1 MSYTYHGKDVYI
13 KTGELITVFPSG
25 LIQKKITVVKRLPAK
40 NSLATLDQATAD
52 AQLKDGFS
60 AFPLPSA
67 KDLYNGFMQFD
78 IVGYKT
84 NLGDANGVINYKY
97 RKLSSYI
104 EVDQYD
110 PKSVEVF
117 VEVGVRST
125 VVSSAGVETKTNNT
139 SGDTRTQITYQEPDQ
154 YNGSLNA
161 YDRNGGIFTELLK
174 TEFFIVFIDEI
185 RFTTTLNV
193 KYTPTIVLD
202 SVSSTYYG
210 KFTEYITTN
219 SVKIIRTI
227 LSQSTIEG

>member
-1 MSYTYHGKDVYI
+1 MSYTYHGKDDYI
-13 KTGELITVFPSG
+13 KTGESITVFPSG
-25 LIQKKITVVKRLPAK
+25 LNQKKITVVKRLPAK
-40 NSLATLDQATAD
+40 NSLAILDQTTAD
-52 AQLKDGFS
+52 KQLKDGFS

-78 IVGYKT
+78 IVGYKKKP
-84 NLGDANGVINYKY
+84 GDADGVINYKY
-97 RKLSSYI
+97 KKLSSYI
-104 EVDQYD
+104 EFDQYD

-117 VEVGVRST
+117 VDVGVRST

-174 TEFFIVFIDEI
+174 TEFYIEIIDGTQ
-185 RFTTTLNV
+185 FTTTFNV
-193 KYTPTIVLD
+193 KYAPTIVLD

-210 KFTEYITTN
+210 KFTEYIATS

-227 LSQSTIEG
+227 LSQRTIEG